1 MIASVKRAQ
10 RRKRSSA
17 IVLGVVLTTAVA
29 LTIAFAPFE
38 TRAAEPRTLHLLV
51 VLDGLRPDYV
61 IPRLMPRLSR
71 LADDGV
77 RFTKHHS
84 VFPTVTRVNAS
95 SIATG
100 AYPERHGILGNAVFF
115 PRVDPKAGLD
125 TSNRDH
131 LLRIQQSEA
140 SLLDVPDLG
149 SIFSAEGRA
158 VLVASSG
165 STGSAYLLNHR
176 AGSAGT
182 RGGILH
188 TEYTSPPE
196 LHARVVERLG
206 APPPAAEPDAG
217 RNRWIVDALLEVGLD
232 HFRPEVVILWLSDP
246 DSTAHERG
254 IGAPQSEDAVRRVD
268 AELGRLLDELAR
280 RGLRTNVFVTSD
292 HGFSTHRAPPDVGS
306 IFAKF
311 RGTTAGGDS
320 DLVFAGQAVYDRT
333 GSPERVRRLV
343 EALQAQ
349 TGVGALFT
357 APASPG
363 DLRGSVPGTLSF
375 AAARWEHPRA
385 GAILI
390 SPDWADDKNELGWP
404 GMSASTGVA
413 GHGSSGRWDIHATLI
428 AAGPDLRAGVQS
440 EWPSANVDLAPTL
453 CRLAGIEVPASM
465 QGRILEEALAGTGAS
480 TPKRDP
486 TTSVVRVEN
495 QVGTI
500 RYSLSGHFSA
510 VAGSRYLDYTVVERA
525 PVQ

>member
-1 MIASVKRAQ
+1 
-10 RRKRSSA
+10 
-17 IVLGVVLTTAVA
+17 
-29 LTIAFAPFE
+29 
-38 TRAAEPRTLHLLV
+38 
-51 VLDGLRPDYV
+51 
-61 IPRLMPRLSR
+61 MPRLSR

-100 AYPERHGILGNAVFF
+100 AYPERHGLLGNAVFF

-131 LLRIQQSEA
+131 LLRIQESEA
-140 SLLDVPDLG
+140 RLLDVPDLG
-149 SIFSAEGRA
+149 SIFGAEGRT

-182 RGGILH
+182 KGGILH

-232 HFRPEVVILWLSDP
+232 QFRPDVVILWLSDP

-254 IGAPQSEDAVRRVD
+254 IGAPQSEDALRRVD

-292 HGFSTHRAPPDVGS
+292 HGFSTHRGAPDVGS

-311 RGTTAGGDS
+311 RGTTADGEP

-333 GSPERVRRLV
+333 GSPERVRRMV

-375 AAARWEHPRA
+375 DAAQMGTSTRRRHPHLPRLVGRQERARLARHERLHRCRRPRLERPLGHSRHTHRRRSRPASGRRIAMAQRQRRPRAHSVSTGRDRGAGVDARPRPRRGARQPARRRRTAIPPPASCASRTRWARSATRSAATSARWRDRA
-385 GAILI
+385 TSTTRWWSARRRVDHR
-390 SPDWADDKNELGWP
+390 SPAFPSEVEP
-404 GMSASTGVA
+404 GST
-413 GHGSSGRWDIHATLI
+413 AT
-428 AAGPDLRAGVQS
+428 
-440 EWPSANVDLAPTL
+440 PT
-453 CRLAGIEVPASM
+453 R
-465 QGRILEEALAGTGAS
+465 
-480 TPKRDP
+480 
-486 TTSVVRVEN
+486 
-495 QVGTI
+495 
-500 RYSLSGHFSA
+500 
-510 VAGSRYLDYTVVERA
+510 
-525 PVQ
+525 

>member
-1 MIASVKRAQ
+1 
-10 RRKRSSA
+10 
-17 IVLGVVLTTAVA
+17 
-29 LTIAFAPFE
+29 
-38 TRAAEPRTLHLLV
+38 
-51 VLDGLRPDYV
+51 
-61 IPRLMPRLSR
+61 MPRLSR

-95 SIATG
+95 SITTG
-100 AYPERHGILGNAVFF
+100 AYPERHGLLGNAVFF

-131 LLRIQQSEA
+131 LLRIQEKES

-149 SIFSAEGRA
+149 SIFSAAGRT

-165 STGSAYLLNHR
+165 STGSAHLLNHR
-176 AGSAGT
+176 AGSSGT
-182 RGGILH
+182 KGGILH

-196 LHARVVERLG
+196 LHARVLERLG
-206 APPPAAEPDAG
+206 APPAAAEPDAG
-217 RNRWIVDALLEVGLD
+217 RNRWIVDALLEVGLEQFHPD
-232 HFRPEVVILWLSDP
+232 VVILWLSDP

-254 IGAPQSEDAVRRVD
+254 IGAAQSEDALRRVD

-280 RGLRTNVFVTSD
+280 RELRTNVFVTSD
-292 HGFSTHRAPPDVGS
+292 HGFSTHRAPPDLGS
-306 IFAKF
+306 VFAKF
-311 RGTTAGGDS
+311 RGTAADGDP

-333 GSPERVRRLV
+333 GSPERVRRMV

-357 APASPG
+357 SPASPG
-363 DLRGSVPGTLSF
+363 DLRGSVTGTLSF
-375 AAARWEHPRA
+375 DVARWGHPRA
-385 GAILI
+385 GAILV
-390 SPDWADDKNELGWP
+390 SPDWSDQKNERGWP
-404 GMSASTGVA
+404 GTAASTGVA

-428 AAGPDLRAGVQS
+428 AAGPDLRARVVS

-465 QGRILEEALAGTGAS
+465 QGRVLEEALADAGAR
-480 TPKRDP
+480 TPDREP

-500 RYSLSGHFSA
+500 RYSLSGHFSE

-525 PVQ
+525 AVR